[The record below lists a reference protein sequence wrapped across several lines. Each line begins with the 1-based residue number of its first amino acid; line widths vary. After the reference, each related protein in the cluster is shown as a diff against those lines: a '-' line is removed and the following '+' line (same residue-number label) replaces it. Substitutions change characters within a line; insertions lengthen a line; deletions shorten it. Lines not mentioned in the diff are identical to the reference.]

1 MRVRCIAVYTA
12 KVPIDHVASF
22 AKGPSQ
28 MQMSVAIG
36 LCGNPKTAL
45 GISWGRTVYFPVLL
59 YIGHALRHGPPE
71 LYSYTSL
78 YIAIQRYTLY
88 TAIHYTT
95 LQHPSVDAP
104 GSGLLSPG
112 LWPAQGRPGVGT
124 HVGSPWPQHDIHY
137 ESPPRGFPTLPPN
150 RASPL
155 CLYDST
161 CDSFSGAVRS
171 KWKCRCKVQRCKV
184 CTGVCVSIR
193 QTTSLI
199 VRGLGRAFLCL
210 SVCLSVSVCT
220 LDILESSP

>member
-1 MRVRCIAVYTA
+1 MYSCIALEGRDAMRVRCIAVYTA

-88 TAIHYTT
+88 TAIHRYTLYT
-95 LQHPSVDAP
+95 STTPLCR
-104 GSGLLSPG
+104 
-112 LWPAQGRPGVGT
+112 RPGVGT
-124 HVGSPWPQHDIHY
+124 PLTRPLAGPGPA
-137 ESPPRGFPTLPPN
+137 RGRDSCGLPVAPA
-150 RASPL
+150 RH
-155 CLYDST
+155 
-161 CDSFSGAVRS
+161 
-171 KWKCRCKVQRCKV
+171 
-184 CTGVCVSIR
+184 
-193 QTTSLI
+193 SL
-199 VRGLGRAFLCL
+199 
-210 SVCLSVSVCT
+210 
-220 LDILESSP
+220 